1 MEINLELLQQLPVE
15 EQAEDGLCYLTC
27 TFSCMATA
35 PIELCKAT
43 GFFN

>member
-27 TFSCMATA
+27 SFSLSPPMPDDCSF
-35 PIELCKAT
+35 T
-43 GFFN
+43 GF